1 MRSLFIIATCIAGA
15 LVLLFGV
22 FPWAVVT
29 LFQIM
34 AGVMVIAL
42 IAYAGAEAY
51 PHIHAYLK
59 RRGIAE

>member
-15 LVLLFGV
+15 IALIIAV
-22 FPWAVVT
+22 FPWAIWPLTQAVAIFMI
-29 LFQIM
+29 L
-34 AGVMVIAL
+34 AL
-42 IAYAGAEAY
+42 IGYAGAEAY

>member
-15 LVLLFGV
+15 LVLLLWV
-22 FPWAVVT
+22 FPWMLAT
-29 LFQIM
+29 LFQIV

-42 IAYAGAEAY
+42 IAYAAAEAY